1 MCRKE
6 MRQLL
11 FPLALWLSA
20 LGPTGTRGDEL
31 SVPQQ
36 RGLQVALEKF
46 HNHPPVQW
54 AFKEIGVDTA
64 SDTSFPGGTFVR
76 LEFGLQQT
84 SCRKKDWR
92 NTECKVKPNGRK
104 RNCLACIKFD
114 SKDRILK
121 QMIHCPIGP
130 PWSQRDPEGQQE
142 TQCTQVERAGEEPH
156 SYYFPGTY
164 AFSRSHSSG

>member
-11 FPLALWLSA
+11 LPLALWLSA

-31 SVPQQ
+31 SVAQQ

-54 AFKEIGVDTA
+54 AFKEIGVDNA
-64 SDTSFPGGTFVR
+64 SDMSFPGGTFVR

-84 SCRKKDWR
+84 SCRKKDWK
-92 NTECKVKPNGRK
+92 NAECKVKPNG
-104 RNCLACIKFD
+104 
-114 SKDRILK
+114 
-121 QMIHCPIGP
+121 
-130 PWSQRDPEGQQE
+130 DPEGQQE
-142 TQCTQVERAGEEPH
+142 SQCTQVERAGEEPH